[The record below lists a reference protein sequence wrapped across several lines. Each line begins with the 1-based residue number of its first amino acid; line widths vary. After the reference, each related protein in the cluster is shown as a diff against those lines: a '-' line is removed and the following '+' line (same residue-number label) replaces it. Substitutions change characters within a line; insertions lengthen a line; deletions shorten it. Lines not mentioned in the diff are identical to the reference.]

1 MVIKYTLAYNNPY
14 RAEKPIEMCGI
25 FRDLEH
31 FSKFKK
37 LETDRGRIVGNDW
50 EILAQRESDVNA

>member
-1 MVIKYTLAYNNPY
+1 MVIKYSVTHKHHT
-14 RAEKPIEMCGI
+14 RPIEMCGI

-37 LETDRGRIVGNDW
+37 LEADRGWNVGEW
-50 EILAQRESDVNA
+50 EILAQKECDVDA